1 LRAISSSADYRR
13 RLLSSLEALRRVL
26 ADRRRKNLSI
36 FRALAL
42 PQTFRPFLDE
52 ERFMRYSHAALNP
65 VSVGGQKLS
74 RSNEAHVR
82 RASAPRRLA
91 WKIVYSS
98 FVAGVALYVWWRR

>member
-1 LRAISSSADYRR
+1 
-13 RLLSSLEALRRVL
+13 
-26 ADRRRKNLSI
+26 
-36 FRALAL
+36 
-42 PQTFRPFLDE
+42 
-52 ERFMRYSHAALNP
+52 MRYSHAALNP